1 MSDTFTMYQPNGNKV
16 EVSEPSVAY
25 ALSLGWTDKPPT
37 KPKAT
42 KNVRNST
49 TSSK

>member
-1 MSDTFTMYQPNGNKV
+1 MSDTFTMYQPNGNKI

-37 KPKAT
+37 KLKA
-42 KNVRNST
+42 KKDVRNST
-49 TSSK
+49 KPNK

>member
-1 MSDTFTMYQPNGNKV
+1 MKDTFTMYQPNGNKI

-37 KPKAT
+37 KPKA
-42 KNVRNST
+42 KKDVRNST
-49 TSSK
+49 KSSK

>member
-1 MSDTFTMYQPNGNKV
+1 MPDTFTMYQPDGNKI

-37 KPKAT
+37 KQKA
-42 KNVRNST
+42 KKDVRNST
-49 TSSK
+49 KSNK